1 MLYYVW
7 SVEIDCLTPSNTN
20 REEDR
25 MRDIVGYKVVDKDGR
40 VIGKAVI
47 DHNWSDGQKAAKV
60 PPRHY
65 DGWGEFEEE
74 NLRDAFRCFVSDRAL
89 KAGRTEGAIMSRLR
103 RFMPGTWS

>member
-1 MLYYVW
+1 MKVRI
-7 SVEIDCLTPSNTN
+7 ID
-20 REEDR
+20 EA
-25 MRDIVGYKVVDKDGR
+25 GF
-40 VIGKAVI
+40 VIGRATLSERGLMVHSKAERPFTN
-47 DHNWSDGQKAAKV
+47 H

-74 NLRDAFRCFVSDRAL
+74 NLRDAFRCFISDRAL